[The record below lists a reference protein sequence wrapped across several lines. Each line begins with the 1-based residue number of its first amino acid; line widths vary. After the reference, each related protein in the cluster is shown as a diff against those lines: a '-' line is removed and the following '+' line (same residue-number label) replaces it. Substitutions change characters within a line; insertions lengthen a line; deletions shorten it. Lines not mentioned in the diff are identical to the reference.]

1 MKHWR
6 SSRLPGKMQG
16 TSAGGIVKPA
26 GKTFAPGGVGFC
38 DNTFCE
44 LIDDAKATA
53 KQTTITAKN
62 IRAFMLCS
70 SPVALLH

>member
-1 MKHWR
+1 
-6 SSRLPGKMQG
+6 
-16 TSAGGIVKPA
+16 VKPA

-38 DNTFCE
+38 DNTLCE
-44 LIDDAKATA
+44 LIDDANAIA

-70 SPVALLH
+70 SPVALVH